1 MLPYVLYY
9 DQHTSL
15 QPTDS
20 QLRYMY
26 KFTYH
31 LLPSSSNGLHNL
43 LDPRLFHHD
52 LCHLSDV
59 NTNELKIKLVPPP
72 PRFEESTHI
81 PLTYVERIFPNM
93 AADFRL

>member
-43 LDPRLFHHD
+43 LDPRLFIMIF
-52 LCHLSDV
+52 V
-59 NTNELKIKLVPPP
+59 ILV
-72 PRFEESTHI
+72 T
-81 PLTYVERIFPNM
+81 LTRTS
-93 AADFRL
+93 

>member
-1 MLPYVLYY
+1 MLPYVLYC

-43 LDPRLFHHD
+43 LDPRLFIMIF
-52 LCHLSDV
+52 V
-59 NTNELKIKLVPPP
+59 ILV
-72 PRFEESTHI
+72 T
-81 PLTYVERIFPNM
+81 LTRTS
-93 AADFRL
+93 

>member
-1 MLPYVLYY
+1 MFPYVLYY

-31 LLPSSSNGLHNL
+31 LLPSSSNGLNNL
-43 LDPRLFHHD
+43 LDLRLFHHD

-59 NTNELKIKLVPPP
+59 NTNQLKII
-72 PRFEESTHI
+72 T
-81 PLTYVERIFPNM
+81 
-93 AADFRL
+93 